1 MSDVR
6 SDVRSDLQ
14 SDTRKKRRT
23 GAAARRLTW
32 ASACAAAC
40 ASAFAIAQ
48 GCSSS
53 SESPAP
59 SADGGDAGDGD
70 NGVNAIAIASPC
82 TDSLDSIY
90 GDPGSLAGP
99 RGAIL
104 KCAHE
109 KDFSRDDLEA
119 LARKSGY
126 AGRPFTSGARAYR
139 VVFRTERGDAAGSPG
154 YSSASVLVPDTPRA
168 PSLPVIV
175 AAHGTAG
182 ESGICAL
189 SKTNVSPDTKDV
201 VTVLLA
207 GIAGGGYA
215 VITPDYAGYSNY
227 GAPGNPASGEFLS
240 ADVGKTVL
248 DAARALR
255 KLVPAAVSDKVA
267 LVGHSEG
274 GHSVLSAL
282 AMAEAY
288 GADGTIVGVATYAPL
303 WFNQA
308 SWGAMLAVPN
318 QFPLMPPDGG
328 SVFPIAVGVWYHYS
342 HGEVLD
348 GPGHG
353 VDVFDPSKRDAI
365 KKFFD
370 TTCVGNPLK
379 NDGDFAQLKA
389 LGSNVAD
396 LYDPAFA
403 QSVKLAAGLGG
414 GCDPGDTTCERW
426 IARYAAD
433 RPHLTGNA
441 ARTPVLVVYGS
452 ADITIPPERMVCGL
466 ERLKNDGV
474 GLGFC
479 YVAGADH
486 SGVVEARSDY
496 VNDWVASLAL
506 GGAPPAPCA
515 SDYAVLADDAGAI
528 KCATPPPND

>member
-1 MSDVR
+1 MSDGQSDVR
-6 SDVRSDLQ
+6 SEMQ
-14 SDTRKKRRT
+14 EKQENRT
-23 GAAARRLTW
+23 GAAARRVTW
-32 ASACAAAC
+32 AGACAAAC

-53 SESPAP
+53 SAGPGSSPT
-59 SADGGDAGDGD
+59 SDAGDGG
-70 NGVNAIAIASPC
+70 NAVSAIALANAC

-109 KDFSRDDLEA
+109 KDFSSAELEA

-126 AGRPFTSGARAYR
+126 SGRPFTSGARAYR

-168 PSLPVIV
+168 SSLPVIV

-189 SKTNVSPDTKDV
+189 SKSNLSPETKDV

-207 GIAGGGYA
+207 GIGGGGYA

-227 GAPGNPASGEFLS
+227 GAAGNPPSGEFLG

-267 LVGHSEG
+267 LIGHSEG
-274 GHSVLSAL
+274 GHAVLSAL

-318 QFPLMPPDGG
+318 QFPLVPPDGG

-370 TTCVGNPLK
+370 TTCVGNPNK

-389 LGSNVAD
+389 LGTNVAD

-414 GCDPGDTTCERW
+414 GCDPSDTTCQRW

-433 RPHLTGNA
+433 RPHLTGSA
-441 ARTPVLVVYGS
+441 ARTPLLVVYGS
-452 ADITIPPERMVCGL
+452 ADNTIPPERMVCGL
-466 ERLKNDGV
+466 DRLKSDGV

-506 GGAPPAPCA
+506 GGTPPAACA
-515 SDYAVLADDAGAI
+515 SNYDALVDDAGAV